1 MSLHKVLLLKL
12 QVVAYQ
18 VKEANL
24 DCNILNLSFCG
35 LVCGVKI
42 NGPSSL
48 VHGKLGIAHCNVTAP

>member
-35 LVCGVKI
+35 LVCGVKDQWTKQP
-42 NGPSSL
+42 GS
-48 VHGKLGIAHCNVTAP
+48 